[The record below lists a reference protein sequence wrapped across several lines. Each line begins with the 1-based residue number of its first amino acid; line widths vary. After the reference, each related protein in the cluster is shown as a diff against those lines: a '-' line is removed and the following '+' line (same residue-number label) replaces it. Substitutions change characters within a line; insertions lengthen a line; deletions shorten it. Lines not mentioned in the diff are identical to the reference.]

1 MEQRLQWP
9 HTKEIT
15 KFYKISLEKSQN
27 KLWQVKQPWGEGRM
41 WFPELPH
48 YNIQNAQFSTKNF
61 EARKEIGTYGLYVGK
76 KNRNCPEEAQT
87 SDLLDKDFK
96 SGILRMF
103 KELEE
108 TMYNELR
115 KL

>member
-1 MEQRLQWP
+1 MQRNRNIWP
-9 HTKEIT
+9 IC
-15 KFYKISLEKSQN
+15 
-27 KLWQVKQPWGEGRM
+27 R
-41 WFPELPH
+41 
-48 YNIQNAQFSTKNF
+48 
-61 EARKEIGTYGLYVGK
+61 K